1 MTKTES
7 LLKSARMHPKSTL
20 ALVLFFPVFCGCFSY
35 PFINFSRIFAGTWT
49 ISITPILT
57 AWVLYDLA
65 VWAVGRFPRLTALQ
79 VWLMLMGLTLAG
91 LGCRLAM
98 EWGEVSIA
106 TDFTVPNLLVH
117 FGVYGGLFLFGTLE
131 AKKYT

>member
-1 MTKTES
+1 MTNTES

-20 ALVLFFPVFCGCFSY
+20 AIVLFFPVFFGCFSY
-35 PFINFSRIFAGTWT
+35 PFLNFSRILTGTWR
-49 ISITPILT
+49 ISITPILIV
-57 AWVLYDLA
+57 WVLYDLA

-91 LGCRLAM
+91 LCCRLAM
-98 EWGEVSIA
+98 EWGEVSIT
-106 TDFTVPNLLVH
+106 TDFTLPNLLVH

>member
-1 MTKTES
+1 MTNTEA
-7 LLKSARMHPKSTL
+7 LLKSARKNPKITL
-20 ALVLFFPVFCGCFSY
+20 ALVLFFPVFFGCFSY
-35 PFINFSRIFAGTWT
+35 PFVNFSRILAGTWT

-65 VWAVGRFPRLTALQ
+65 VWAVGRFPNLTALQ
-79 VWLMLMGLTLAG
+79 VWLMLMGLTLVG
-91 LGCRLAM
+91 LGCRLAL

-106 TDFTVPNLLVH
+106 TDFTLPNLLIH
-117 FGVYGGLFLFGTLE
+117 FGVYGGLYLFGTLE